1 MVYALLC
8 FAVVCYRSNSLKWR
22 HSERDGVSNHQHHD
36 CLSNGLFRRKSKK
49 TSAALVFVWG
59 IHRWPV
65 NSPHK
70 GPVTR
75 KMFPYDDVIM
85 LWIRMTSQTLWQSS
99 YQKMVVNVATNYN
112 TESRFSSVIIENRHW
127 IYHRLLSCKFWSLII
142 IGNKYWR
149 CGHILCLCSWTIDTY
164 YDELSC

>member
-85 LWIRMTSQTLWQSS
+85 LWIIRMTSQTLWQSS

-112 TESRFSSVIIENRHW
+112 TESRFSSVINFDLW
-127 IYHRLLSCKFWSLII
+127 LLSAISTDVVAIYFAFALGQLIHTMMNYLVNLI
-142 IGNKYWR
+142 TLHVVSQN
-149 CGHILCLCSWTIDTY
+149 
-164 YDELSC
+164 